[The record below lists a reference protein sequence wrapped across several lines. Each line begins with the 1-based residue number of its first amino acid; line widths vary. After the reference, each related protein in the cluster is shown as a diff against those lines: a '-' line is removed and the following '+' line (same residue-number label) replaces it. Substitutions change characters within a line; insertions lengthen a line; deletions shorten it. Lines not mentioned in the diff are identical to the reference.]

1 MAMMNVFR
9 NVPAVRSSLKGV
21 ALALAL
27 GVSAFATTAAQAGM
41 SLATVAAANGAPTV
55 APLLKTITPAVV
67 TIAIKG
73 RAPDANAA
81 GAKSRKGAQPAA
93 THEVNAAGSGVVFD
107 AGQGLIVTNNHVID
121 HADEITVTLPD
132 GRSVPGKLIGRDA
145 VTDVAVVKV
154 KADRLTAISF
164 ADSDRVE
171 VGDFVLAI
179 GNPFLIGQTVT
190 AGIVGG
196 LHRTNI
202 GIEAQEDFIQTDA
215 AIYPGNSGG
224 ALVNLR
230 GELVGINTAFI
241 GATSSNP
248 GVGFAIPANMAR
260 DIVDQILEYGE
271 VRRGGVAKAAAAAR

>member
-1 MAMMNVFR
+1 MATIHASR
-9 NVPAVRSSLKGV
+9 QVRSSLKSV
-21 ALALAL
+21 ALALGL
-27 GVSAFATTAAQAGM
+27 GASVIASSAAQAGM
-41 SLATVAAANGAPTV
+41 SLATVASATGMPTV

-73 RAPDANAA
+73 RAPDAAS
-81 GAKSRKGAQPAA
+81 AKQRKGAQPAA
-93 THEVNAAGSGVVFD
+93 VREITAAGSGVVFD
-107 AGQGLIVTNNHVID
+107 AEQGLIVTNNHVID
-121 HADEITVTLPD
+121 HADEITVTLPG
-132 GRSVPGKLIGRDA
+132 GRTVPAKLVGRDA
-145 VTDVAVVKV
+145 DTDVAVVKV
-154 KADRLTAISF
+154 KAGGLTALSF
-164 ADSDRVE
+164 ADSDRLE

-196 LHRTNI
+196 LHRSNI
-202 GIEAQEDFIQTDA
+202 GIEAVEDFIQTDA

-241 GATSSNP
+241 GASNSNP

-271 VRRGGVAKAAAAAR
+271 VRRSGGAKAGR

>member
-1 MAMMNVFR
+1 MATIHASR
-9 NVPAVRSSLKGV
+9 QVRSSLKSV
-21 ALALAL
+21 ALALGL
-27 GVSAFATTAAQAGM
+27 GASVIASSAAQAGM
-41 SLATVAAANGAPTV
+41 LLATVASATGMPTV

-73 RAPDANAA
+73 RAPDAAS
-81 GAKSRKGAQPAA
+81 AKQRKGAQPAA
-93 THEVNAAGSGVVFD
+93 VREISAAGSGVVFD
-107 AGQGLIVTNNHVID
+107 AEQGLIVTNNHVID
-121 HADEITVTLPD
+121 HADEITVTLPG
-132 GRSVPGKLIGRDA
+132 GRTVSAKLVGRDA
-145 VTDVAVVKV
+145 DTDVAVVKI
-154 KADRLTAISF
+154 KADRLTALSF

-196 LHRTNI
+196 LHRSNI
-202 GIEAQEDFIQTDA
+202 GIEAVEDFIQTDA

-241 GATSSNP
+241 GASNSNP

-271 VRRGGVAKAAAAAR
+271 VRRSGGAKAGR

>member
-1 MAMMNVFR
+1 
-9 NVPAVRSSLKGV
+9 
-21 ALALAL
+21 
-27 GVSAFATTAAQAGM
+27 
-41 SLATVAAANGAPTV
+41 
-55 APLLKTITPAVV
+55 VV

-73 RAPDANAA
+73 RAPEANAA
-81 GAKSRKGAQPAA
+81 SAKQRKGAQPAA
-93 THEVNAAGSGVVFD
+93 TREINAAGSGVVFD
-107 AGQGLIVTNNHVID
+107 ADQGLIVTNNHVID
-121 HADEITVTLPD
+121 HADEITVTFPG
-132 GRSVPGKLIGRDA
+132 GRTVPAKLVGRDA
-145 VTDVAVVKV
+145 DTDVAVVKV
-154 KADRLTAISF
+154 KADHLTAITF
-164 ADSDRVE
+164 ANSDQVE

-196 LHRTNI
+196 LHRSNI

-241 GATSSNP
+241 GASNSNP

-260 DIVDQILEYGE
+260 NIVDQILEFGE
-271 VRRGGVAKAAAAAR
+271 VRRGGAVKAAVTGR